1 MSKIRTIIFTLS
13 ILIFSMSQG
22 IANEMIGVIS
32 AGIGDIYNQK
42 NEKLSTG
49 SKIYFGD
56 TILVKAQSNAQ
67 ILLLDETALTVG
79 EKSEL
84 TIDEFIYDPE
94 SKIGKIVSNIKI
106 GTVRIVTGEIS
117 KKNPDNLEV
126 NIPTGSIGA
135 RGTEF
140 VVVTESDEKSTVV
153 LLGPGKKN
161 TLGMIPGI
169 LNVSDGINTV
179 NISTPG
185 FQSVVFKWKIWKS
198 LLAHY

>member
-1 MSKIRTIIFTLS
+1 MSKIRTIIFTLL
-13 ILIFSMSQG
+13 ILIFSISQG

-106 GTVRIVTGEIS
+106 GTVRIITGEIS

-161 TLGMIPGI
+161 TLGMIAGI
-169 LNVSDGINTV
+169 LNVSDGLNTV

-185 FQSVVFKWKIWKS
+185 FQSVVFK
-198 LLAHY
+198 

>member
-1 MSKIRTIIFTLS
+1 MNKIRIIIFSLLI
-13 ILIFSMSQG
+13 ILFSSLQG
-22 IANEMIGVIS
+22 FANEMIGVIS
-32 AGIGDIYNQK
+32 AGIGDISNQK

-56 TILVKAQSNAQ
+56 TILVKEKSNAQ

-84 TIDEFIYDPE
+84 TIDEFIYDPK

-106 GTVRIVTGEIS
+106 GTVRVITGEIS

-126 NIPTGSIGA
+126 NVPTGSVGA

-161 TLGMIPGI
+161 TLGMVPGI
-169 LNVSDGINTV
+169 LNVSDGFNTV

-185 FQSVVFKWKIWKS
+185 FQSVVFKWKT
-198 LLAHY
+198 

>member
-1 MSKIRTIIFTLS
+1 MNKIRIIICSFLI
-13 ILIFSMSQG
+13 ILFSSLQG
-22 IANEMIGVIS
+22 FANEMIGVIS
-32 AGIGDIYNQK
+32 AGIGDILNQK

-56 TILVKAQSNAQ
+56 TILVKAKSNAQ

-84 TIDEFIYDPE
+84 TIDEFIYDPK

-106 GTVRIVTGEIS
+106 GTVKVITGEIS

-126 NIPTGSIGA
+126 NVPTGSVGA

-140 VVVTESDEKSTVV
+140 VIVTESDEKSTVV

-161 TLGMIPGI
+161 TLGMVPGI
-169 LNVSDGINTV
+169 LNVSDGFNTV

-185 FQSVVFKWKIWKS
+185 FQSVVFK
-198 LLAHY
+198 

>member
-1 MSKIRTIIFTLS
+1 MNKIQTLIISLIISLS
-13 ILIFSMSQG
+13 SISIG
-22 IANEMIGVIS
+22 IANEVIGVIA
-32 AGIGDIYNQK
+32 AGIGDISNQK
-42 NEKLSTG
+42 SEKLSTG

-56 TILVKAQSNAQ
+56 TIIVRAQSNAQ
-67 ILLLDETALTVG
+67 ILLLDETALTIG

-84 TIDEFIYDPE
+84 TIDDFVYDPQ
-94 SKIGKIVSNIKI
+94 SKVGKIVSNIKI
-106 GTVRIVTGEIS
+106 GTVRVITGEIS
-117 KKNPDNLEV
+117 KNNPDNLEV
-126 NIPTGSIGA
+126 NVPTGSIGA

-169 LNVSDGINTV
+169 LNVSDGFNTV

-185 FQSVVFKWKIWKS
+185 FQSVVFRWKI
-198 LLAHY
+198 

>member
-1 MSKIRTIIFTLS
+1 MNKIKTLIISVLLS
-13 ILIFSMSQG
+13 LFLISITS
-22 IANEMIGVIS
+22 ANEFIGVVA
-32 AGIGDIYNQK
+32 AGVGDILNQK

-56 TILVKAQSNAQ
+56 KIIVKAQSNAQ

-79 EKSEL
+79 EKSEI
-84 TIDEFIYDPE
+84 TIDEFIYDPQ
-94 SKIGKIVSNIKI
+94 SKVGKIVSNIKI
-106 GTVRIVTGEIS
+106 GTVKIITGEIS

-126 NIPTGSIGA
+126 NVPTGSVGA

-140 VVVTESDEKSTVV
+140 VVVTESDEKSTIV

-161 TLGMIPGI
+161 TLGMIPGT
-169 LNVSDGINTV
+169 LNVTDGFNTV

-185 FQSVVFKWKIWKS
+185 FQSVVFKWK
-198 LLAHY
+198 L

>member
-1 MSKIRTIIFTLS
+1 MNKITTTFVS
-13 ILIFSMSQG
+13 LIFLLFSSSNV
-22 IANEMIGVIS
+22 IANEMIGIV
-32 AGIGDIYNQK
+32 AVGIGDISNQN
-42 NEKLSTG
+42 NEKLTTG

-56 TILVKAQSNAQ
+56 TIVVKAQSNAQ
-67 ILLLDETALTVG
+67 VLLLDETALTVG
-79 EKSEL
+79 EKSEI
-84 TIDEFIYDPE
+84 TIDEFIYDPQ
-94 SKIGKIVSNIKI
+94 SKVGKIVSNIKI
-106 GTVRIVTGEIS
+106 GTVKIITGEIS

-126 NIPTGSIGA
+126 NVPTGSVGA

-169 LNVSDGINTV
+169 LNVSDGFNTV

-185 FQSVVFKWKIWKS
+185 FQSVVFK
-198 LLAHY
+198 

>member
-1 MSKIRTIIFTLS
+1 MNKIRIIIFSLLIILLS
-13 ILIFSMSQG
+13 SLQG
-22 IANEMIGVIS
+22 FANEMIGVIS
-32 AGIGDIYNQK
+32 AGIGEISNQK

-84 TIDEFIYDPE
+84 TIDEFIYDPK

-106 GTVRIVTGEIS
+106 GTVRVITGEIS

-126 NIPTGSIGA
+126 NVPTGSIGA

-140 VVVTESDEKSTVV
+140 VVVTESDDKSTVV

-161 TLGMIPGI
+161 TLGMVPGI
-169 LNVSDGINTV
+169 LNVSDGFNTV

-185 FQSVVFKWKIWKS
+185 FQSVVFK
-198 LLAHY
+198 

>member
-1 MSKIRTIIFTLS
+1 MNKITTTFVS
-13 ILIFSMSQG
+13 LIFLLFSSSNV
-22 IANEMIGVIS
+22 IANEMIGIV
-32 AGIGDIYNQK
+32 AVGIGDISNQN
-42 NEKLSTG
+42 NEKLTTG

-56 TILVKAQSNAQ
+56 TIVVKAQSNAQ

-79 EKSEL
+79 EKSEI
-84 TIDEFIYDPE
+84 TIDEFIYDPQ
-94 SKIGKIVSNIKI
+94 SKVGKIVSNIKI
-106 GTVRIVTGEIS
+106 GTVKIITGEIS

-126 NIPTGSIGA
+126 NVPTGSVGA

-169 LNVSDGINTV
+169 LNISDGFNTV

-185 FQSVVFKWKIWKS
+185 FQSVVFKWKW
-198 LLAHY
+198 

>member
-1 MSKIRTIIFTLS
+1 MNKLRIIILSLIINFFIITVGFTND
-13 ILIFSMSQG
+13 F
-22 IANEMIGVIS
+22 IGVI
-32 AGIGDIYNQK
+32 AVGIGEILNQK

-56 TILVKAQSNAQ
+56 TIIVKEQSNAQ

-84 TIDEFIYDPE
+84 TIDDFVYDPQ
-94 SKIGKIVSNIKI
+94 SKVGKIVSNIKV

-117 KKNPDNLEV
+117 NQNPENLKV
-126 NIPTGSIGA
+126 NVPTGSVGA

-140 VVVTESDEKSTVV
+140 VVVTESDEKSTIV

-161 TLGMIPGI
+161 SLGMVPGI
-169 LNVSDGINTV
+169 LNVSDGTNMV
-179 NISTPG
+179 NITTPG
-185 FQSVVFKWKIWKS
+185 FQSVVFK
-198 LLAHY
+198 

>member
-1 MSKIRTIIFTLS
+1 MNKIKTLIISVLLS
-13 ILIFSMSQG
+13 LFLISITS
-22 IANEMIGVIS
+22 ANEFIGVVA
-32 AGIGDIYNQK
+32 AGVGDILNQK

-56 TILVKAQSNAQ
+56 KIIVKAQSNAQ

-79 EKSEL
+79 EKSEI
-84 TIDEFIYDPE
+84 TIDEFIYDPQ
-94 SKIGKIVSNIKI
+94 SKVGKIVSNIKI
-106 GTVRIVTGEIS
+106 GTVKIITGEIS
-117 KKNPDNLEV
+117 KKNPENLEV
-126 NIPTGSIGA
+126 NIPTGSVGA

-161 TLGMIPGI
+161 TLGMIPGT
-169 LNVSDGINTV
+169 LNVTDGFNTV

-185 FQSVVFKWKIWKS
+185 FQSVVFK
-198 LLAHY
+198 

>member
-1 MSKIRTIIFTLS
+1 MNKIKIIIVSVFLS
-13 ILIFSMSQG
+13 LFLISLTS
-22 IANEMIGVIS
+22 ANEFIGVIA
-32 AGIGDIYNQK
+32 AGVGDILNQK

-56 TILVKAQSNAQ
+56 TIITKAKSNVQ
-67 ILLLDETALTVG
+67 ILLLDETALTLG
-79 EKSEL
+79 EKSEV
-84 TIDEFIYDPE
+84 TIDEFIYDPQ

-106 GTVRIVTGEIS
+106 GTVKIITGEIS

-126 NIPTGSIGA
+126 NIPTGSVGA

-161 TLGMIPGI
+161 TLGMIPGT
-169 LNVSDGINTV
+169 LNVTDGFNTI

-185 FQSVVFKWKIWKS
+185 FQSVVFKWEF
-198 LLAHY
+198 

>member
-1 MSKIRTIIFTLS
+1 MNKIQTLIISLIISLS
-13 ILIFSMSQG
+13 SISIG
-22 IANEMIGVIS
+22 IANEVIGVIA
-32 AGIGDIYNQK
+32 AGIGDISNQK
-42 NEKLSTG
+42 SEKLSTG

-56 TILVKAQSNAQ
+56 TIIVKAQSNAQ
-67 ILLLDETALTVG
+67 ILLLDETALTIG

-84 TIDEFIYDPE
+84 TIDDFVYDPQ
-94 SKIGKIVSNIKI
+94 SKVGKIVSNIKI
-106 GTVRIVTGEIS
+106 GTVRVITGEIS
-117 KKNPDNLEV
+117 NQNPDNLEV
-126 NIPTGSIGA
+126 NVPTGSIGA

-169 LNVSDGINTV
+169 LNVSDGFNTV

-185 FQSVVFKWKIWKS
+185 FQSVVFK
-198 LLAHY
+198 

>member
-1 MSKIRTIIFTLS
+1 MNKIQTLIISLIISLS
-13 ILIFSMSQG
+13 SISIG
-22 IANEMIGVIS
+22 IANEVIGVIA
-32 AGIGDIYNQK
+32 AGIGDISNQK
-42 NEKLSTG
+42 SEKLSTG

-56 TILVKAQSNAQ
+56 TIIVKAQSNAQ
-67 ILLLDETALTVG
+67 ILLLDETALTIG

-84 TIDEFIYDPE
+84 TIDDFVYDPQ
-94 SKIGKIVSNIKI
+94 SKVGKIVSNIKI
-106 GTVRIVTGEIS
+106 GTVRVITGEIS
-117 KKNPDNLEV
+117 KNNPDNLEV
-126 NIPTGSIGA
+126 NVPTGSIGA

-169 LNVSDGINTV
+169 LNVSDGFNTV

-185 FQSVVFKWKIWKS
+185 FQSVVFK
-198 LLAHY
+198 